1 MVKKVISNLDLS
13 KVPGPDFIPVVVL
26 KNREPELLYVLT
38 EFFNKWLKGYCSP
51 DCLKVSSVVPKFKNS
66 L

>member
-38 EFFNKWLKGYCSP
+38 EFFNK
-51 DCLKVSSVVPKFKNS
+51 
-66 L
+66 